1 MVFDQGYYSDVG
13 FGGSVRRDGNLKVWT
28 PHAVTT
34 CSVAATLDRTHV
46 LAYEFN
52 FEEKKQRMYVD
63 GMCADEGAILVDELN
78 QSNAFVSTKTHN
90 EATETVHYAPYTGG
104 PFTIGCMAK
113 SQYREKRTFNGSIA
127 EIQVHGKVF
136 DPKESA
142 SMALG
147 LLDKYMGISKV
158 LNRDLGNLDML
169 HTRITKK
176 FMFGMDC

>member
-1 MVFDQGYYSDVG
+1 
-13 FGGSVRRDGNLKVWT
+13 
-28 PHAVTT
+28 
-34 CSVAATLDRTHV
+34 
-46 LAYEFN
+46 
-52 FEEKKQRMYVD
+52 
-63 GMCADEGAILVDELN
+63 
-78 QSNAFVSTKTHN
+78 
-90 EATETVHYAPYTGG
+90 
-104 PFTIGCMAK
+104 MAK
-113 SQYREKRTFNGSIA
+113 SIFREKRTFDGSIA
-127 EIQVHGKVF
+127 EIQVHEKVF